1 MHWYFTCL
9 KLSVTAMMHTLSKL
23 KLCYQTSQGKEKLI
37 HAAVELFHKSHNK
50 AILNNQKV
58 PSYIKIAWICN
69 VMRETLRHRITQ
81 LPSHLEAAAMHG
93 WLNHMETQQL
103 IDHIL
108 RCADLGFPHGCKEIE
123 CHALELACVWH
134 PDLAAL
140 GSGWVDHFVARNHDQ
155 LQVHWTSNLDHSHA
169 AGMNPTAV
177 AHWFHLVGSAF
188 QEYEF
193 AHENIY
199 GFDKSG
205 FLFGGDGSKQCIIG
219 KQTCRFNMS
228 NMEGITKTSP

>member
-1 MHWYFTCL
+1 MHWYFTCV
-9 KLSVTAMMHTLSKL
+9 KLLVTAMTCALSKL
-23 KLCYQTSQGKEKLI
+23 KLHYQTSQGKEKLI

-58 PSYIKIAWICN
+58 PSYIKIAQICN
-69 VMRETLRHRITQ
+69 VPRETLRHRIAQ

-108 RCADLGFPHGCKEIE
+108 RCADLGFPHGHKQIE
-123 CHALELACVWH
+123 CHALELACVRH

-140 GSGWVDHFVARNHDQ
+140 GSGWVDRFVTRNHDQ
-155 LQVHWTSNLDHSHA
+155 LQVHWMSNLDHSHA
-169 AGMNPTAV
+169 AGVNPMVV
-177 AHWFHLVGSAF
+177 AHWFCLVGSAF